1 MEHLIIPVL
10 GILSG
15 IIIPI
20 TVFTWLYHENKD
32 KRKTVLEIAKHMDNP
47 EKLDELMQI
56 FEERKKEPIDY
67 RRNGVITIFVGIG
80 LYFFGFIW
88 IGKVLEG
95 IGFLVAAIGL
105 GTLIAGY
112 LYPNTEKELTNA
124 VEKFE
129 KR

>member
-20 TVFTWLYHENKD
+20 AVFTWLYHENKD
-32 KRKTVLEIAKHMDNP
+32 KRKIVLEIAKHMDNP

-112 LYPNTEKELTNA
+112 LYPNTEEELTNA

>member
-20 TVFTWLYHENKD
+20 AVFTWLYHENKD

-67 RRNGVITIFVGIG
+67 RRNVVITIFVGIG

-112 LYPNTEKELTNA
+112 LYPNMEKELTNA

>member
-20 TVFTWLYHENKD
+20 AVFTWLYHENKD

>member
-20 TVFTWLYHENKD
+20 AVFTWLYHENKD

-95 IGFLVAAIGL
+95 IGFFGS
-105 GTLIAGY
+105 GHRPGY
-112 LYPNTEKELTNA
+112 FDCRIPLSQHG
-124 VEKFE
+124 
-129 KR
+129 KRIDQRSRKI